1 MGVEEQVRNLVVGAL
16 TDLAGSGVLPSEV
29 TSVTFSV
36 ERPKRPEHG
45 DLATNAA
52 LAVQKAAKKPPREIA
67 TLLAERLGK
76 EPDIRAVEI
85 AGPGFLNLRLA
96 PAIYQRVLGDVTAAG
111 PAFGRGPAGL
121 GERVLVEFVSA
132 NPTGPLLISH
142 GRGAILGDAVAT
154 LLEATGHRVTREY
167 YINDFGNQIRLLA
180 ASVLAVALGREPPEG
195 GYGKNDYLEDL
206 VAWLQKTSP
215 ELIADDKVEE
225 LARVCVSRMLDGVPG
240 SKALPGIKKTLAS
253 LRIQFDG
260 WYSEES
266 LHRWGRVNAA
276 LAELQTRGY
285 LEEREGALFFKST
298 DEGDDKD
305 RVVKKRDG
313 YFTYFASDIAYHA
326 DKINRGY
333 DRLVNVLGADHHG
346 YTARVRGALAALGL
360 PKERFEVVLYQLVN
374 LLRDGKPYKMG
385 KRLGNLVTIEEVV
398 DEIDEA
404 ARRKGA
410 GADALRYFYLARRS
424 DTTIDLDIEL
434 AKKASMDNPVFYLQ
448 YGYARLCSILRR
460 AQEKF
465 GLQVPRHTPAL
476 AARLEHP
483 DELAILGRLG
493 RFPAIVA
500 EASALREPHRIL
512 FYLQE
517 LSQDFQ
523 SYFTR
528 LKKDGDTI
536 LPLDAQMAE
545 AGWQETW
552 DRPKSEARLLWIEAI
567 RTVYGAGLK
576 LAGITA
582 LERMHK
588 LEGEAVA
595 AEAELGFGA
604 EDAEGD
610 PQPQASKKEAEAS

>member
-16 TDLAGSGVLPSEV
+16 TDLAGSGVLPAEV
-29 TSVTFSV
+29 TSMAFSV

-52 LAVQKAAKKPPREIA
+52 LAIQKAAKKPPREIA

-76 EPDIRAVEI
+76 EPDVRAVEI
-85 AGPGFLNLRLA
+85 AGPGFLNLRLS
-96 PAIYQRVLGDVTAAG
+96 PAIYQRVLGDVSAAG
-111 PAFGRGPAGL
+111 RAFGRGPAGL

-154 LLEATGHRVTREY
+154 LLEAAGHRVTREY

-195 GYGKNDYLEDL
+195 GYGKNDYLVDL
-206 VAWLQKTSP
+206 VTWLQKVHP
-215 ELIADDKVEE
+215 ELLVDDKVDE
-225 LARVCVSRMLDGVPG
+225 LARVCVTRMLDGVPG

-266 LHRWGRVNAA
+266 LHRWGRVSAA
-276 LAELQTRGY
+276 LAELGAKGY

-305 RVVKKRDG
+305 RVVKKSDG

-326 DKINRGY
+326 DKIARGY
-333 DRLVNVLGADHHG
+333 DRLINVLGADHHG

-360 PKERFEVVLYQLVN
+360 PKERFEVLLYQLVN
-374 LLRDGKPYKMG
+374 LMRDGKPYRMG
-385 KRLGNLVTIEEVV
+385 KRLGNLVTIEEIV

-465 GLQVPRHTPAL
+465 GLQVPRHSPAL

-483 DELAILGRLG
+483 DELAMLGRLG
-493 RFPAIVA
+493 RFPAVVA
-500 EASALREPHRIL
+500 EAAALREPHRIL

-545 AGWQETW
+545 AGWQERW
-552 DRPKSEARLLWIEAI
+552 DRQKSEARLLWIEAI
-567 RTVYGAGLK
+567 RTVYAAGLE

-588 LEGEAVA
+588 LEGESA
-595 AEAELGFGA
+595 ATEQE
-604 EDAEGD
+604 E
-610 PQPQASKKEAEAS
+610 EAS